1 MKILMLVNWKLK
13 YCDSKPND
21 KQPPDYCVK
30 NEDYWFYRHFKDKPE
45 VDVVDVS
52 SFEWLENFEKNK
64 IRFYVYQAL
73 RVLPKLNKYDLIVSH
88 GMQSGIVIALLRK
101 LFKTK
106 AKHIVFDIGS
116 FASASESGFSLK
128 LMQFASRSI
137 DGLLYHTKWQYSYY
151 EKFFPWLLAKS
162 YFVRFGADFDYFN
175 NLKEDRSSSENYI
188 LCIGKNLTR
197 WKELYEAYRKSG
209 VSCSLKLVGG
219 YDEDLKDKPGVMV
232 YPFIPIKELVKLING
247 ARFCVLPLENVKF
260 SFGQTRLLQQM
271 SMGKCVI
278 ASDIRSFEGYFEDGV
293 TAFGYSPGDIEKLS
307 GLIKYLDMNQ
317 AVIDAVGK
325 NAKLFCRDVLNERVM
340 ALEIE
345 KVYKDVFNGTAEE

>member
-13 YCDSKPND
+13 YCDSKPSD
-21 KQPPDYCVK
+21 RQPPDYCVK

-52 SFEWLENFEKNK
+52 SFGWLENFEKNK

-88 GMQSGIVIALLRK
+88 GMQSGIVIALLRR

-137 DGLLYHTKWQYSYY
+137 DGLIYHTRWQFSYY
-151 EKFFPWLLAKS
+151 EKFFPWLVSRS
-162 YFVRFGADFDYFN
+162 YFVSFGSDFDYFN
-175 NLKEDRSSSENYI
+175 SLKEDIKADKDYI
-188 LCIGKNLTR
+188 LCIGKNLTH
-197 WKELYEAYRKSG
+197 WDELYEAYKKSG
-209 VSCSLKLVGG
+209 VNLKLKLVGG
-219 YDEDLKDKPGVMV
+219 YDEKLDGKDNVEL

-247 ARFCVLPLENVKF
+247 AKFCVLPLKNVKF

-278 ASDIRSFEGYFEDGV
+278 ASNIRSFEGYIEDGV
-293 TAFGYSPGDIEKLS
+293 TGFTYEPGDTDKLS
-307 GLIKYLDMNQ
+307 DLIVYLDNNQ
-317 AVIDAVGK
+317 EVIESIGNKAEV
-325 NAKLFCRDVLNERVM
+325 FCRDVLNEKVM
-340 ALEIE
+340 AKEIE
-345 KVYKDVFNGTAEE
+345 KIYNEVLNGVC